1 VTSLVLDRLAKTA
14 AIRFTQI
21 GELLRDWRR
30 INVSLTRAKKKLV
43 IFGSRGTLQTDRLM
57 SEFFD
62 LMQENGWIMD
72 LLKADGVCDCGKTTE

>member
-1 VTSLVLDRLAKTA
+1 M
-14 AIRFTQI
+14 
-21 GELLRDWRR
+21 
-30 INVSLTRAKKKLV
+30 SLTRAKKKLV

-72 LLKADGVCDCGKTTE
+72 LLKADGVCNCGTNTE